1 MVTTRNLAGLIVA
14 ASVAAL
20 AGAFYSQY
28 VWGLEPCPLC
38 LYQRVPYGVTI
49 VLGIVVL
56 AGRWPLACLALAG
69 VVLIGESGLA
79 FFHVGV
85 EQHWWASLDAC
96 AQARATPDTTAELL
110 TMLMDE
116 PPPPP
121 CDQVRWS
128 LFGISMAGYNVLYA
142 AVLAVISLA
151 GVADLTRKA
160 RT

>member
-1 MVTTRNLAGLIVA
+1 MVTTRNLAGLIA
-14 ASVAAL
+14 LASVAAL

-38 LYQRVPYGVTI
+38 LYQRFPYGVTML
-49 VLGIVVL
+49 LGIIAL

-85 EQHWWASLDAC
+85 EQHWWAGLDAC
-96 AQARATPDTTAELL
+96 TQARATPDTTAELL
-110 TMLMDE
+110 TMFMDE
-116 PPPPP
+116 PPP
-121 CDQVRWS
+121 CDQVPWS

-142 AVLAVISLA
+142 AVLATISLA

-160 RT
+160 RM